1 VEEEDLPVVEVG
13 VAEVDVL
20 AGEDDDEHHDHH
32 ATGDMQTQGGKMVER
47 LSGESELEERRSPA
61 HELERVPTRVST
73 RGQGQGQGGGGGGG
87 APGLPSLP
95 LTMPLSIPLEM
106 SAVTVASL

>member
-13 VAEVDVL
+13 VAEVDVVV
-20 AGEDDDEHHDHH
+20 GEDDDDHH
-32 ATGDMQTQGGKMVER
+32 LAGEGVVGAQEVGGKTVER
-47 LSGESELEERRSPA
+47 LSGESELEERGSPA

-73 RGQGQGQGGGGGGG
+73 RSTRGQGQGG